1 MLILS
6 ELLMFFLY
14 PLFLMLCCYHH
25 TYTGHFLL
33 VTTVCSTIGLAILLF
48 RIWAENRQR
57 RTGKERWLRW
67 WLRILLILIPALICG
82 SLLFLLACGACHPVL
97 SEYDDSDMETAC
109 FFLYWLVAYIVTPVL
124 FSPAFLFSYRDA
136 ESSVFQTVSVMSGR
150 MKRAKCRVCQY
161 LYPKQK

>member
-1 MLILS
+1 
-6 ELLMFFLY
+6 MFFLY

-57 RTGKERWLRW
+57 RAGKKRWLRW

-82 SLLFLLACGACHPVL
+82 LLLFLLACGACHPVL
-97 SEYDDSDMETAC
+97 SEYDDSDMETVC
-109 FFLYWLVAYIVTPVL
+109 FFLYWLAAYIVTPVL
-124 FSPAFLFSYRDA
+124 FSPAFLFAYRDA
-136 ESSVFQTVSVMSGR
+136 DSSVFRTVPDTSGR
-150 MKRAKCRVCQY
+150 MKRLQYRDYHY
-161 LYPKQK
+161 LYPERK